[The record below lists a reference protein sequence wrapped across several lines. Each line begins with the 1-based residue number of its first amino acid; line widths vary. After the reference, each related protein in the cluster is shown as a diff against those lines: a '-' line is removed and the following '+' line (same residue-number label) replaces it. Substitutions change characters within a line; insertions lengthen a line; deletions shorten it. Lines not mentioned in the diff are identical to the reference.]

1 MRNPYSPGA
10 GLRPSELV
18 GRGDQLVRFDVLRQR
33 AVRGMNNRSIVLTG
47 LRGVGKTVLLNE
59 MAARARD
66 EGWIT
71 AKVEADASGART
83 LREQLSAA
91 LNRSL
96 REVTGSGR
104 TRERVRRALATFKS
118 FSLRADPSGA
128 LSVGIDIDAH
138 LGRADSGALYADLT
152 DLAFDLAVAAD
163 DLGAGVAVFIDEMQ
177 ELNADE
183 LAAVCQACHESGQ
196 HNAQFYVVG
205 AGLPSLPGVLADAR
219 SYAERLFEYS
229 PIGALAR
236 DQAAAALVLPAE
248 AQGVS
253 WSDHALA
260 HVLKHADG
268 YPYFLQEFGKWT
280 WDVAAS
286 SPLARVDAV
295 SGVKFGWRNLDAGFF
310 RSRWERATPTEREY
324 LAAMAADGDG
334 PSPSGE
340 VATRTG
346 RTASAVGPMRAN
358 LIHKGLIYAPAHG
371 RIAFT
376 VPGMAE
382 FIRRQ
387 E

>member
-1 MRNPYSPGA
+1 
-10 GLRPSELV
+10 
-18 GRGDQLVRFDVLRQR
+18 VLRQR

-59 MAARARD
+59 MAARARS

-104 TRERVRRALATFKS
+104 TRERVRKALGTFKS

-128 LSVGIDIDAH
+128 LSIGIDIDAQR
-138 LGRADSGALYADLT
+138 GRADSGALYADLA
-152 DLAFDLAVAAD
+152 DLALDLAVAAD

-196 HNAQFYVVG
+196 HGAQFYVVG

-229 PIGALAR
+229 PIGALGR
-236 DQAAAALVLPAE
+236 DQAAAALVLPAT

-253 WSDHALA
+253 WSEQALA

-280 WDVAAS
+280 WDVAAA
-286 SPLARVDAV
+286 SPFARVDAV
-295 SGVKFGWRNLDAGFF
+295 AGIKFGWRNLDTGFF

-324 LAAMAADGDG
+324 LVAMAADGDG

-340 VATRTG
+340 VAARTG

-358 LIHKGLIYAPAHG
+358 LIHKGLIYSPAHG
-371 RIAFT
+371 QIAFT

-387 E
+387 D